1 MVITCA
7 SSFLVDISS
16 TSNYPSLEGG
26 CSPVIL
32 VSRRLL
38 TNCKQKDELNKFGQD
53 KLDNFRQHE
62 LNTLG
67 R

>member
-1 MVITCA
+1 MKIPIIT
-7 SSFLVDISS
+7 SVLLSLSLLS
-16 TSNYPSLEGG
+16 TMRGFSQSD
-26 CSPVIL
+26 S
-32 VSRRLL
+32 
-38 TNCKQKDELNKFGQD
+38 CKQKDELNKFGQD